1 MKKYDVSY
9 LAKWAGIPAVVAVVI
24 AILSFTLINGENQII
39 PGIALFAAI
48 GIFVAIPM
56 YLESKM
62 KKIATEL
69 EKDFTTQGFNYQYKF
84 SANNAIYYID
94 QGGKMGVIYRYNPN
108 ELQFVDLNQV
118 TNIHVNDGKFGMGT
132 SRVCCEFLLEG
143 KKVRI
148 VTLRVNRGTLSMKDK
163 RVLEA
168 ISKAEQ
174 LCNMINTAKVNARA

>member
-9 LAKWAGIPAVVAVVI
+9 MAKWAGIPAVAALVIIVVAT
-24 AILSFTLINGENQII
+24 LSAGKSQLI
-39 PGIALFAAI
+39 PGIAVFVGI
-48 GIFVAIPM
+48 GLFVAIPM
-56 YLESKM
+56 FLESKM
-62 KKIATEL
+62 KKIAAEL
-69 EKDFTTQGFNYQYKF
+69 EKDFPAQGFNYQYKF

-94 QGGKMGVIYRYNPN
+94 QGGKMGVIYSYNPN
-108 ELQFVDLNQV
+108 ELQFVDLSRV

-132 SRVCCEFLLEG
+132 SRVCCEFYLDG

>member
-1 MKKYDVSY
+1 MKKYDISY
-9 LAKWAGIPAVVAVVI
+9 MAKWAGIPAVVAIVIIVV
-24 AILSFTLINGENQII
+24 ATLSAGKGQLI
-39 PGIALFAAI
+39 PGIAVFVGIALF
-48 GIFVAIPM
+48 VTIPM
-56 YLESKM
+56 VLESKM
-62 KKIATEL
+62 KKIAAEL
-69 EKDFTTQGFNYQYKF
+69 EKDFPSQGFNYQYKF

-94 QGGKMGVIYRYNPN
+94 QGGKMGVIYSYNPN

-148 VTLRVNRGTLSMKDK
+148 VTLKVNRGTLSMKDK

-168 ISKAEQ
+168 ISKADQ
-174 LCNMINTAKVNARA
+174 LCHMISSAKINANS